1 MKKNNKTDMKK
12 SAKQNY
18 NCDNNNNASKNS
30 TEKTNKSLETN
41 DKSCNSFDFE

>member
-18 NCDNNNNASKNS
+18 NCDNNNNNASKNS
-30 TEKTNKSLETN
+30 TEKHYSKNRKKSIFQL
-41 DKSCNSFDFE
+41 